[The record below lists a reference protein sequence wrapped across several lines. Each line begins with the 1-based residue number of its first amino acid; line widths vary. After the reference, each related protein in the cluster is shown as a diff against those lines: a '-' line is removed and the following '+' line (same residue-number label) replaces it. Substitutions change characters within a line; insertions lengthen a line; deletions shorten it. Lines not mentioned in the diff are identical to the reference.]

1 VDDEEDGDPDG
12 DFAEFAEFAHAVP
25 DAKSNPATS
34 TSTTARAPAPPEGA
48 EGM

>member
-25 DAKSNPATS
+25 DAKSKPAAR
-34 TSTTARAPAPPEGA
+34 TSTTARGPDRPDSA